1 MAKKAPLRKKLAF
14 TPYQTP
20 TSPPPG
26 FYDPAID
33 SQERAAVRGY
43 GDLQQDTERDTER
56 ANSGLVTSSSRL
68 NEDYN
73 TSNER
78 RGQDY
83 QASLKDLLTSRTR
96 QTQDYGT
103 DREDRNRGYQQLGGR
118 QTQSAVNQGITGGGA
133 LKAGLAARLANQTRE
148 QGRADQGYNRAMEDS
163 MGSEA
168 RLNMNAQRMDVDARR
183 GFARRTEDLGT
194 GYAYDANDRAMGLGR
209 AGRELTFYGSD
220 MDAQRFFQA
229 NQSGWDPDSA
239 KPTNEFRDAQG
250 PYRVI
255 MRGGKKIRVRPN
267 GSTF

>member
-1 MAKKAPLRKKLAF
+1 MAKKTPLQKRLAF
-14 TPYQTP
+14 TPYETP

-26 FYDPAID
+26 FYDPALD
-33 SQERAAVRGY
+33 SQMRAAERGY
-43 GDLQQDTERDTER
+43 TDLQQDSERDTER

-73 TSNER
+73 RSNER

-118 QTQSAVNQGITGGGA
+118 QTQSAVNQGVTGGGA
-133 LKAGLAARLANQTRE
+133 LAAAMQARQANQSRE

-168 RLNMNAQRMDVDARR
+168 RLNMNAQRMDQDARS
-183 GFARRTEDLGT
+183 GFARRTQDLGT
-194 GYAYDANDRAMGLGR
+194 GYAYDANDRSMGLARG
-209 AGRELTFYGSD
+209 GRELGFYGQD
-220 MDAQRFFQA
+220 IGAQRFFQA
-229 NQSGWDPDSA
+229 NQSGWDADSA
-239 KPTNEFRDAQG
+239 KPSNEFRDAQG
-250 PYRVI
+250 AYRVI
-255 MRGGKKIRVRPN
+255 MKNGKKIRVRPN
-267 GSTF
+267 GRTF